1 MVDSTSIEPRWRRMP
16 EERPRQILDA
26 AFEVFAEQGLAAARL
41 DDIAKRAGVS
51 KGTIYLYFP
60 NKEELFR
67 EMVRNTILAQI
78 EIGEQA
84 PETASATD
92 DLLECMRG
100 YWGFLRSNTFPV
112 LYRLIQ
118 AELSNFP
125 ELAQF
130 YAVEV
135 IQRGHRLFC
144 HHIDRGIEKAEFR
157 PLDSSAAT
165 RMVIGAMVMHSLWCS
180 KRSFF
185 PSVAERSDEQVFGE
199 ITDFILHALRPAA
212 PTAS

>member
-92 DLLECMRG
+92 DLVECMRG
-100 YWGFLRSNTFPV
+100 YWSFLRSSTFPV

-118 AELSNFP
+118 AELRNFP

-130 YAVEV
+130 YAEEV
-135 IQRGHRLFC
+135 IARGHRLFC
-144 HHIDRGIEKAEFR
+144 HHIQRGIEKAEFR
-157 PLDSSAAT
+157 ALDPSVAT
-165 RMVIGAMVMHSLWCS
+165 RMLLGSMVMHSLWCS

-185 PSVAERSDEQVFGE
+185 PSVAERSDEQVFDE
-199 ITDFILHALRPAA
+199 ITDFILHALRPAPVA
-212 PTAS
+212 